1 MENTAIKDLSP
12 FKCVLLIDD
21 DDTSLFISE
30 LIIKRNK
37 FAEHTH
43 KINNGDDALIFIEEN
58 CIRLINEIS
67 KQCPDLVFLDINMP
81 GMDGF
86 SVLESIKKMNLQG
99 EVPMKIFMLSS
110 SNNARDIEHAN
121 KLGVDGFINKP
132 LNAVKLS
139 EILNAA

>member
-1 MENTAIKDLSP
+1 M
-12 FKCVLLIDD
+12 LLVNY
-21 DDTSLFISE
+21 DDTSLFLSE

-58 CIRLINEIS
+58 CIGFVDEIS
-67 KQCPDLVFLDINMP
+67 NQCPDLVFLDINMP

-86 SVLESIKKMNLQG
+86 SVLESIKKMNLSG

-110 SNNARDIEHAN
+110 SNSARDIEYAK

-132 LNAVKLS
+132 LSAVKLS
-139 EILNAA
+139 GILNAA

>member
-1 MENTAIKDLSP
+1 MIKDLSP

-21 DDTSLFISE
+21 DDTSLFLSE

-58 CIRLINEIS
+58 CIGFVDEIS
-67 KQCPDLVFLDINMP
+67 NQCPDLVFLDINMP

-86 SVLESIKKMNLQG
+86 SVLESIKKMNLSG

-110 SNNARDIEHAN
+110 SNSARDIEYAK

-132 LNAVKLS
+132 LSAVKLS
-139 EILNAA
+139 GILNAA

>member
-1 MENTAIKDLSP
+1 MENTVIKDLSP

-21 DDTSLFISE
+21 DDTSLFLSE

-58 CIRLINEIS
+58 CIGFVDEIS
-67 KQCPDLVFLDINMP
+67 NQCPDLVFLDINMP

-86 SVLESIKKMNLQG
+86 SVLESIKKMNLSG

-110 SNNARDIEHAN
+110 SNSARDIEYAK

-132 LNAVKLS
+132 LSAVKLS
-139 EILNAA
+139 GILNAA